1 MYLTRKRRS
10 WPMLFPHSGD
20 SPAARYCFRNSR
32 VCCSASASVVLLSLT
47 RCVRPLAP
55 WVLVHHSSMLSSRL
69 SGCLMAITGPSATRF
84 SSESVMMVAIS
95 MIRSFSGSNPVISR
109 SIQTSRLPLLIT
121 YDTYAVIFGCWCR
134 CGVAFRKTLLRHIL
148 VTLGLRH
155 PWLRTFP
162 ESNTTPALHAKLLA
176 ASKPETHSG
185 DRGAGRGHLSGSI

>member
-1 MYLTRKRRS
+1 
-10 WPMLFPHSGD
+10 
-20 SPAARYCFRNSR
+20 
-32 VCCSASASVVLLSLT
+32 
-47 RCVRPLAP
+47 
-55 WVLVHHSSMLSSRL
+55 
-69 SGCLMAITGPSATRF
+69 
-84 SSESVMMVAIS
+84 VAIS

-185 DRGAGRGHLSGSI
+185 DRGAGRGHLSGSSRSRGRPQRTAQGRHEPPPVRCTGPPPAPHP